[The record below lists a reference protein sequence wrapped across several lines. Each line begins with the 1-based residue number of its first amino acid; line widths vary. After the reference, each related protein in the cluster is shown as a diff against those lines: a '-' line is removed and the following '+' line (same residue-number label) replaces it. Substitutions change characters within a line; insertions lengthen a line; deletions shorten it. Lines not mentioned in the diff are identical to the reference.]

1 MPIIID
7 SGLFMNTSNIPSFD
21 DNVYTTSL
29 VINEIQ
35 HTKTDYLFELF
46 KSKNKVTILEPT
58 QDDVDKIIKQAK
70 NIGQKDLSN
79 TDIHVLALCL
89 QFDTPLL
96 ISDDYDVRNVAHSLN
111 ILSKGNTTT
120 GGYKLRKYK
129 FKCSGCGKIY
139 SKSLLECDIC
149 GTVKFKKFY

>member
-111 ILSKGNTTT
+111 IVSKGNTTT
-120 GGYKLRKYK
+120 GGNKLRKYK
-129 FKCSGCGKIY
+129 FKCSGCGKMY
-139 SKSLLECDIC
+139 SKSLSECDIC
-149 GTVKFKKFY
+149 GTEKFKKFY